1 MSLTVIIPA
10 YKETDNIKILID
22 KLNENLQ
29 DINIIIVDDSPD
41 ESMRE
46 IIKKYNNLKYI
57 YRGKKLGRGSAV
69 LHGMKDAIENNNL
82 DMIIEM
88 DADLSHDPSEL
99 KKNLILF
106 KKNNCDLLISSR
118 YMKKSRIIN
127 WSIQRKIFSFLA
139 NKLAKFLLKVPI
151 TDYTNGYRVYSKK
164 AVSHIIQRCGNI
176 GDGFIILS
184 EILVELYYNNFKVL
198 ETDTIFKNRVR
209 GESSVNLKE
218 ITNSLF
224 GLIKIFKLKK
234 KLEKSYFL

>member
-1 MSLTVIIPA
+1 MNLTVVIPT

-22 KLNENLQ
+22 KLNENIK

-41 ESMRE
+41 DGMKE
-46 IIKKYNNLKYI
+46 ILKKYNNLKYI

-69 LHGMKDAIENNNL
+69 LHGMKDVIKNNNFH
-82 DMIIEM
+82 MIIEM

-99 KKNLILF
+99 EKNLILF

-118 YMKKSRIIN
+118 YKHQSKIIN
-127 WSIQRKIFSFLA
+127 WSFQRKIFSFFA

-151 TDYTNGYRVYSKK
+151 TDYTNGYRIYSKK
-164 AVSHIIQRCGNI
+164 AVYHITQKCGNI

-218 ITNSLF
+218 IINSLF

-234 KLEKSYFL
+234 KLEISYFL

>member
-1 MSLTVIIPA
+1 MNLTVVIPT

-22 KLNENLQ
+22 KLNENIK
-29 DINIIIVDDSPD
+29 DIHIILVDDSPD
-41 ESMRE
+41 DGMKE
-46 IIKKYNNLKYI
+46 IVKKSNNLKYI

-69 LHGMKDAIENNNL
+69 LHGMKDVIKNNNFH
-82 DMIIEM
+82 MIIEM

-118 YMKKSRIIN
+118 YMHQSRIIN
-127 WSIQRKIFSFLA
+127 WSFQRKIFSFFA

-151 TDYTNGYRVYSKK
+151 TDYTNGYRIYSKK
-164 AVSHIIQRCGNI
+164 AVYHITQKCGNI

-218 ITNSLF
+218 IINSLF